1 MGKYNIKNVD
11 HWFNFQLGPSQI
23 LLLRRS
29 STCKLKEGAKFED
42 ITSYMFRR
50 KEQTTNDREDKRLTC
65 F

>member
-50 KEQTTNDREDKRLTC
+50 KEQTTTDR
-65 F
+65 